1 MTDRA
6 ETSSQPSDNTN
17 ALLRQLFLL
26 VNEIKAEV
34 SVINTRLNTMET
46 KIVQDSNL
54 DSIKA
59 ALQRLNSDFD
69 QTNRMVSGVNNIVG
83 QLTAQP
89 KRIYRFVDP
98 YEYPE

>member
-1 MTDRA
+1 MIDRA
-6 ETSSQPSDNTN
+6 ETPSQPSDDNN

-34 SVINTRLNTMET
+34 SVINTRLNNMEM
-46 KIVQDSNL
+46 KFGQDSNL
-54 DSIKA
+54 DSIKT
-59 ALQRLNSDFD
+59 ALQCLNGDFD
-69 QTNRMVSGVNNIVG
+69 QTNRMVSSVNNIVG